1 MIQPYQTTTTMHPWC
16 ANQTQ
21 MEFGPDHWSQHWAIS
36 NQRAFTTLLTA
47 FLSVSKSIIAF
58 YGYMMLYKM
67 QMYGDSSPA
76 QGTVMGHV
84 FYLLAHL
91 HPACDLVV
99 KPIITISDHCAL
111 NTAKGI
117 TRLCYS
123 FQNILLFITIAVG
136 FAISV
141 FEMCI

>member
-1 MIQPYQTTTTMHPWC
+1 
-16 ANQTQ
+16 
-21 MEFGPDHWSQHWAIS
+21 
-36 NQRAFTTLLTA
+36 
-47 FLSVSKSIIAF
+47 
-58 YGYMMLYKM
+58 M
-67 QMYGDSSPA
+67 QMYGNSTPA

-91 HPACDLVV
+91 HPACDLVL
-99 KPIITISDHCAL
+99 KSIITISDHCAL

-117 TRLCYS
+117 TRLC

-136 FAISV
+136 FAISI